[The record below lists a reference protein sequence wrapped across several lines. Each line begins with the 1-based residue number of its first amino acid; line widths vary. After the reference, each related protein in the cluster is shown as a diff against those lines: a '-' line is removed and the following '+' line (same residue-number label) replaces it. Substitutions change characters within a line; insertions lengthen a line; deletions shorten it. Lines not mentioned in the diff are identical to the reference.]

1 MLIIVN
7 LCFTNTMM
15 KLILCSLLAFT
26 VLFVNTS
33 SAQLPRKWIGNWSG
47 TMHLFSHG
55 ELVDSVAVSF
65 LVKPLPQDSSYTWKM
80 EYNFPT
86 MRTVQDYTLR
96 VSDAAKGLFVIDEGA
111 GIELACS
118 LVGDKMYSLFEVQGT
133 MLSACYELKG
143 DELIFE
149 VTSGKQAPS
158 TCVGVTTYSP
168 KNLQRVVL
176 KRAPL
181 NEH

>member
-1 MLIIVN
+1 
-7 LCFTNTMM
+7 MM
-15 KLILCSLLAFT
+15 KLILCSLFAFT

-65 LVKPLPQDSSYTWKM
+65 VVRPLSQNSSYTWKM
-80 EYNFPT
+80 EFNFAT
-86 MRTVQDYTLR
+86 MRTVQDYTLHVR
-96 VSDAAKGLFVIDEGA
+96 DAAKGLFVIDEGS

-118 LVGDKMYSLFEVQGT
+118 LVGDKMYSLFEVQNT
-133 MLSACYELKG
+133 MFSVCYELKG

-149 VTSGKQAPS
+149 VTSGNQDPP
-158 TCVGVTTYSP
+158 TGGGVTTYSA
-168 KNLQRVVL
+168 KNLQRVVFR
-176 KRAPL
+176 RAPL